1 MAKKKYSTRKLNR
14 VCSLREN
21 KKLPRLPLDTDPSAL
36 FTAGDPSGRHE
47 KFVDAVEH
55 TLAATMLTSILREK
69 EKSAKG
75 PKGVGERIKSF
86 PPPQA
91 KLDLHGLT
99 AKEATV
105 AAGDFIT
112 GAIERRLNTVRV
124 ITGKGLHSQGE
135 PVLREIIEEKL
146 LEWKAEGLVLA
157 FQWERQHKLRSG
169 SVIVYL
175 GPLTK

>member
-1 MAKKKYSTRKLNR
+1 MAKKKYSTKKLNR

-21 KKLPRLPLDTDPSAL
+21 KTLPRLPLDTDPSAL
-36 FTAGDPSGRHE
+36 FTSGRHE
-47 KFVDAVEH
+47 KFVDAVEE
-55 TLAATMLTSILREK
+55 TLAATVLTSILREK

-105 AAGDFIT
+105 AADAFIRE
-112 GAIERRLNTVRV
+112 AKQRRLNTVRI

-135 PVLREIIEEKL
+135 PVLRELIEEKL

-157 FQWERQHKLRSG
+157 FQWERQHKMRSG
-169 SVIVYL
+169 SVIAYL
-175 GPLTK
+175 GAVTK